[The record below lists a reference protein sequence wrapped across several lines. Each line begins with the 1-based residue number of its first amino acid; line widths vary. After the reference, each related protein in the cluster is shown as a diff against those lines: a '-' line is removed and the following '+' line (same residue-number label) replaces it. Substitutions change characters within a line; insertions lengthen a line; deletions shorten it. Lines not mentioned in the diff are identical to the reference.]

1 MGMII
6 PMTPIRTMRMTIRT
20 VTSTTTP
27 MIMTMTTN
35 MGTAIVMTP
44 SLDTIATMRT
54 ILTMTMTM
62 SSIMIMPVWN
72 PSLRATI
79 IRS

>member
-1 MGMII
+1 
-6 PMTPIRTMRMTIRT
+6 
-20 VTSTTTP
+20 
-27 MIMTMTTN
+27 MTTN

-44 SLDTIATMRT
+44 SLDTITTMRT
-54 ILTMTMTM
+54 ILTMTITMTMTMTMSM

-72 PSLRATI
+72 LSLRATI